1 FGAEFRR
8 FELDR
13 TKSMKYEEFYKF
25 LEDLHFL
32 QDISFNITY
41 LDKDG
46 ELLSINNDS
55 IIDYILRVTPGL
67 LRIFIQRKGE
77 SYQATN
83 VTDSLRKRK
92 KISDQ
97 IQSLIHTDLSKKHN
111 HNERSQQLNIELQP
125 DFRLVSSIIDVEILP
140 VTYRRVRLH
149 RYKESK
155 PLGFYIRDGVAVKMG
170 TNGIENVPGV
180 FISRLLSGGL
190 AESTGLLSVG
200 DEIIEVNGIEVA
212 DKTLDQVTD
221 MMVANSHNLIITVRP
236 ANDTY
241 NLKRHTNVNI
251 SQNSLKTTN
260 SNLNLDMININNNN
274 ISSSINHSS
283 SLDAGGSDDDETEIH
298 RHNHLSLHDTKIE
311 QEQKPPSVLK
321 L

>member
-1 FGAEFRR
+1 MRIREKEAKSKFGAEFRR

-13 TKSMKYEEFYKF
+13 AKNIRYDEFYKF
-25 LEDLHFL
+25 LEELHFL
-32 QDISFNITY
+32 QNIPFNITY

-55 IIDYILRVTPGL
+55 IIEHILRVTPG
-67 LRIFIQRKGE
+67 E
-77 SYQATN
+77 SYQSTN
-83 VTDSLRKRK
+83 ATDSLRKRK

-97 IQSLIHTDLSKKHN
+97 IQSLIHADSSKRHN
-111 HNERSQQLNIELQP
+111 YNERSQQLNIELQP

-212 DKTLDQVTD
+212 GKTLDQVTD

-241 NLKRHTNVNI
+241 NLKRNTNVSN
-251 SQNSLKTTN
+251 SKNSLKIN
-260 SNLNLDMININNNN
+260 SNQNVDMNNTNNNN
-274 ISSSINHSS
+274 TTYSTNQNS
-283 SLDAGGSDDDETEIH
+283 SLDAGGSDDDEVETH
-298 RHNHLSLHDTKIE
+298 RHNHSSLHDTKIE
-311 QEQKPPSVLK
+311 QEQKPPSILK